1 MAFFLEST
9 FVAVMFFGWDK
20 VSRGFH
26 LSATWLTAIG
36 ANLSALWIL
45 VANSWMQYPVGCSFN
60 IATVRNEMD
69 SFWDVLFSPVA
80 INKFS
85 HTVTSSFLLAAI
97 FVMGVSAWYLL
108 RGRHRRMARSS
119 IALASVFGLVF
130 ALVAAFSGDRSGAI
144 VARVQPMKLAAMEA
158 LYDGEEGAPLTV
170 VGLLRPEGQR
180 TCDDDAFYFKIGIPK
195 LLSLM
200 SFRSADAFVPGINDL
215 VYGNEEY
222 GVMPASEKIERGRV
236 AVEELGRYRTAREKG
251 DTAAI
256 TEIEAKFDRSTP
268 QGAEFLREHFAYFGY
283 GYLSS
288 PEQIVPDV
296 PLLFYSFRVMV
307 GAGCFFIL
315 LLGLVW
321 WLNRRD
327 RLASKRWLLRTAVWS
342 VPLAYLASQ
351 AGWVVAEVG
360 RQPWAIQDLMPVGV
374 AASKIPSE
382 SVSVTFFLFL
392 ALFTALLAAELSI
405 MFRQIKTGPKDD

>member
-1 MAFFLEST
+1 MWSWLAPLIGILCAL
-9 FVAVMFFGWDK
+9 FVV
-20 VSRGFH
+20 
-26 LSATWLTAIG
+26 
-36 ANLSALWIL
+36 
-45 VANSWMQYPVGCSFN
+45 
-60 IATVRNEMD
+60 
-69 SFWDVLFSPVA
+69 
-80 INKFS
+80 
-85 HTVTSSFLLAAI
+85 
-97 FVMGVSAWYLL
+97 GVSAWYLL
-108 RGRHRRMARSS
+108 RQREQKMARKS
-119 IALASVFGLVF
+119 IAIASAFGFIF
-130 ALVAAFSGDRSGAI
+130 ALVTATTGDRSGAVI
-144 VARVQPMKLAAMEA
+144 ARVQPMKLAAMEA
-158 LYDGEEGAPLTV
+158 LYEGQEGASLTAF
-170 VGLLRPEGQR
+170 GLLRPEAERRDGKGPH
-180 TCDDDAFYFKIGIPK
+180 YFSIEIPK
-195 LLSLM
+195 MLSLM

-374 AASKIPSE
+374 AASKIPSG

>member
-1 MAFFLEST
+1 MPNLFT
-9 FVAVMFFGWDK
+9 K
-20 VSRGFH
+20 VKDRARAAAQPKPRTTHQVRGQVD
-26 LSATWLTAIG
+26 T
-36 ANLSALWIL
+36 
-45 VANSWMQYPVGCSFN
+45 P
-60 IATVRNEMD
+60 
-69 SFWDVLFSPVA
+69 
-80 INKFS
+80 
-85 HTVTSSFLLAAI
+85 FLLLT
-97 FVMGVSAWYLL
+97 VLL
-108 RGRHRRMARSS
+108 
-119 IALASVFGLVF
+119 V
-130 ALVAAFSGDRSGAI
+130 
-144 VARVQPMKLAAMEA
+144 
-158 LYDGEEGAPLTV
+158 V
-170 VGLLRPEGQR
+170 VGLVMLLSASYPTAYYDIKHVTGG
-180 TCDDDAFYFKIGIPK
+180 DAFYFRIDIPK
-195 LLSLM
+195 MLSLM

-236 AVEELGRYRTAREKG
+236 AVEELGRYCTAREKG

-360 RQPWAIQDLMPVGV
+360 RQPWAIQDMMPVGV
-374 AASKIPSE
+374 AASKIPSG